1 MNKTLLIIAFAILIL
16 TIAGA
21 FNASAAPSKPVDQKT
36 FNALMNRLHPDGKG
50 VSSTSRARGYYRG
63 SGGNWRS
70 R

>member
-1 MNKTLLIIAFAILIL
+1 MNKSLLVVIFTILIL
-16 TIAGA
+16 TP
-21 FNASAAPSKPVDQKT
+21 ASAAPSKPVDQKA

-63 SGGNWRS
+63 SGGNWRA